1 MGVGGIVD
9 KLKSQFF
16 NCLLPPPQPSP
27 TGEGA
32 YWRLVLLQFTSQV
45 PDLGC
50 FKFIPLYIHLEHSGV
65 CGEFTI
71 QVQQLQKKASISD
84 TAKNI
89 KTLQETANG
98 YLQSYYAL

>member
-1 MGVGGIVD
+1 MILLDTNVISEPLRPAPNPAVIV
-9 KLKSQFF
+9 
-16 NCLLPPPQPSP
+16 
-27 TGEGA
+27 
-32 YWRLVLLQFTSQV
+32 Y
-45 PDLGC
+45 
-50 FKFIPLYIHLEHSGV
+50 
-65 CGEFTI
+65 GEFTI